1 MQEDL
6 KEVYKH
12 MRKLG
17 MGALTHANYHAN
29 YYSYENPMWSEL
41 AVLQAAHSAEILIKA
56 RIAQEH
62 PLLIFDKIPHSSN
75 DSTELLTFEHLLEKG
90 KTILYSDLPER
101 LWATTGIKLKDIE
114 LFNKFGMLRNKIQ
127 HFSSPKDID
136 CGTETQKFIFNV
148 IDPFINECWGI
159 HAIDCNEDSEQY
171 KYLIEGLIEKE
182 ILFLVSPDSADNLKE
197 VDFNWTDNQSYKQ
210 EMIKRFQEAGYNIS

>member
-6 KEVYKH
+6 KKVYEH
-12 MRKLG
+12 MIRLG

-29 YYSYENPMWSEL
+29 YHSYENPMWSEL

-62 PLLIFDKIPHSSN
+62 PLLIFDKIPHSSSN
-75 DSTELLTFEHLLEKG
+75 SKELLTFEHLLEKG

-101 LWATTGIKLKDIE
+101 LWATTGIKLKDIK
-114 LFNKFGMLRNKIQ
+114 LFENFGMLRNKIQ
-127 HFSSPKDID
+127 HFSTPHNID

-148 IDPFINECWGI
+148 IDPFINECWGLY
-159 HAIDCNEDSEQY
+159 AIDCNEDSEQY
-171 KYLIEGLIEKE
+171 KYLIEGLIERE
-182 ILFLVSPDSADNLKE
+182 ILFLVSPNSINDLKE
-197 VDFNWTDNQSYKQ
+197 VDFNWTKNEKYKKQ
-210 EMIKRFQEAGYNIS
+210 MMERLASVGFNF